1 MPEFGRPPRGWLYG
15 VLLTLIV
22 YWYSAILWQAYNRGE
37 ARTKIAGGIIILLS
51 AVVAAHQAFTRD
63 DYRITKWT

>member
-1 MPEFGRPPRGWLYG
+1 